1 MRIFKSI
8 VMAKIKHNN
17 FLDTVDEVI
26 TNATKAGVLH
36 LHAEGS
42 GLNGRKIKVNGIE
55 SFHFGT
61 TGYLGLEQDQRLKNA
76 AIEAIQKY
84 GTQFPLSKTYI
95 SHPLYAEL
103 EEKIEAIYNNP
114 ILITKNSTLGHI
126 AVIPTA
132 VRDEDA
138 VILDHQVHWSVQ
150 NAAQFLKIRG
160 IPVSLI
166 RHNSMD
172 MLEDRIKRLSGKVKK
187 IWYMADGV
195 YSMYGDYAPIE
206 DLISLCEKYPQLHLY
221 FDDVHGMSW
230 KGHNGSG
237 YVMEVLKGLP
247 ENILLFGTLSKTFGA
262 SGAVLVCPDR
272 KLFRKIKNFG
282 GPLTFSA
289 QLEPSAV
296 AAASASADIHLSSE
310 IYSLQKALQLR
321 INYFNDL
328 LAKTNLPL
336 ISKNDSPVF
345 YIGTGLPATGYN
357 FVKRMLDDG
366 FFVNLGLF
374 PAVPVKNTGVRIT
387 ISCHNE
393 LEDIK
398 ALVDAMEFHYEKA
411 LKATNNTLERVGK
424 AFNINVKPTTIKE
437 KSDSNISVTYAES
450 IENIDTDL
458 WNKLLGSQ
466 NMLNKNGLQFLE
478 KCFSNNEQKEH
489 NWKFHYFIIKDQKDD
504 PILATFLTSG
514 LWKNDML
521 APESVSKAIEQD
533 RESNPYTMTTKVL
546 SMGCLFT
553 EGSHL
558 YLDHKHSQSEEAIKE
573 LLLRIEAL
581 GERLRTGMCVL
592 RDFKKSTALAEVFQK
607 EGYIPVSM
615 PDSCVINNLDWN
627 SEEEFLETL
636 SSRSRKHFR
645 KEVLPFEDKFHIS
658 ILDSPT
664 PEKIDTYHELY
675 KNVKSKNFGL
685 NTFTYPKKVFQNMA
699 SDKNWEFIEL
709 KLQKENKI
717 VGVMFCYKN
726 KEGIYVPNLIGMD
739 YDYAREYQVY
749 RQLLHQTIK
758 RAKNL
763 NFEKIDLGFSA
774 SFEKRK
780 FGATII
786 EKQAFIQTSD
796 NFLLEQ
802 LDMMRNE
809 IS

>member
-1 MRIFKSI
+1 
-8 VMAKIKHNN
+8 MAKIKHNN

-36 LHAEGS
+36 LHAEGT
-42 GLNGRKIKVNGIE
+42 GLNGRKITVNGIE

-103 EEKIEAIYNNP
+103 EQKIESIYNNP

-132 VRDEDA
+132 VRDDDA

-150 NAAQFLKIRG
+150 NAAQLLKIRG

-166 RHNSMD
+166 RHNSLD
-172 MLEDRIKRLSGKVKK
+172 MLEDRIKKLSGKVKK

-195 YSMYGDYAPIE
+195 YSMYGDYAPVE
-206 DLISLCEKYPQLHLY
+206 DLIALCNKYPQLHLY

-230 KGHNGSG
+230 KGHHGSG
-237 YVMEVLKGLP
+237 YIMEVLKELP

-272 KLFRKIKNFG
+272 NLYRKIKNFG

-296 AAASASADIHLSSE
+296 AAAIASADIHLSNE
-310 IYSLQKALQLR
+310 IYSLQNALQLR
-321 INYFNDL
+321 INYFNEL
-328 LAKTNLPL
+328 LSQTNLPL

-357 FVKRMLDDG
+357 FVKRMLDEG

-398 ALVDAMEFHYEKA
+398 ALVDALEYHYEKA

-424 AFNINVKPTTIKE
+424 AFNIPVNQKITKRE
-437 KSDSNISVTYAES
+437 LDSDLSVICADS
-450 IENIDTDL
+450 IEDIDTKL
-458 WNKLLGSQ
+458 WNKLLGNH
-466 NMLNKNGLQFLE
+466 NMLNVEGLQFLE
-478 KCFSNNEQKEH
+478 KCFSRNDRKEH
-489 NWKFHYFIIKDQKDD
+489 NWRFHYFIITDRKGY

-521 APESVSKAIEQD
+521 APDSVSKAIEKD
-533 RESNPYTMTTKVL
+533 RETDPYAMTTKVL

-553 EGSHL
+553 EGTHL
-558 YLDHKHSQSEEAIKE
+558 YVDRKHSKSDEALKE
-573 LLLRIEAL
+573 LLFRIEEL
-581 GERLRTGMCVL
+581 GERLETGMSVL
-592 RDFKKSTALAEVFQK
+592 RDFKKSIPLAELFQK
-607 EGYIPVSM
+607 EGYIPIAM
-615 PDSCVINNLDWN
+615 PDSCVIKDLNWN
-627 SEEEFLETL
+627 SEEEFIETL

-645 KEVLPFEDKFHIS
+645 KEVEPFEEKFNIS
-658 ILDSPT
+658 IIGSPT
-664 PEKIDTYHELY
+664 SERITKYHELY
-675 KNVKSKNFGL
+675 KNVKAKNFGL

-699 SDKNWEFIEL
+699 SHPAWEFIEIKL
-709 KLQKENKI
+709 KPENQI

-726 KEGIYVPNLIGMD
+726 PPKIYVPILIGMD
-739 YDYAREYQVY
+739 YDYSREFQVY
-749 RQLLHQTIK
+749 RQLLYQTIK

-763 NFEKIDLGFSA
+763 NYQKIDLGFSA

-780 FGATII
+780 FGAKII
-786 EKQAFIQTSD
+786 EKRAFIQASD
-796 NFLLEQ
+796 NFQLEQ

-809 IS
+809 FS

>member
-1 MRIFKSI
+1 
-8 VMAKIKHNN
+8 MAKIKHNN
-17 FLDTVDEVI
+17 VLDTVDEVI

-76 AIEAIQKY
+76 AIDAIQKY

-95 SHPLYAEL
+95 AHPLYARL
-103 EEKIEAIYNNP
+103 EEKIKEIYNNP

-150 NAAQFLKIRG
+150 NAAQLLKIRG

-206 DLISLCEKYPQLHLY
+206 DLISLSEKYPQLHLY

-230 KGHNGSG
+230 KGHNGGG
-237 YVMEVLKGLP
+237 YVMEVLKELP
-247 ENILLFGTLSKTFGA
+247 EKILLFGTLSKTFGA

-296 AAASASADIHLSSE
+296 AAASASADIHLSTE

-321 INYFNDL
+321 INYFNEL
-328 LAKTNLPL
+328 LSKTNLPL

-357 FVKRMLDDG
+357 FVKRMLDEG
-366 FFVNLGLF
+366 FFLNLGLF

-398 ALVDAMEFHYEKA
+398 ALVDALEYHYEKA
-411 LKATNNTLERVGK
+411 LNATNNTLERVGK
-424 AFNINVKPTTIKE
+424 AFNISVNPTTIKE
-437 KSDSNISVTYAES
+437 KSDLDVSVIYAES
-450 IENIDTDL
+450 IEDIDTYL
-458 WNKLLGSQ
+458 WNKLLGSH
-466 NMLNKNGLQFLE
+466 NMLNKEGLQFLE
-478 KCFSNNEQKEH
+478 KCFSHNDQKEH
-489 NWKFHYFIIKDQKDD
+489 NWNFHYFIITDQKDI

-533 RESNPYTMTTKVL
+533 RESNPYAMTTKVL

-558 YLDHKHSQSEEAIKE
+558 YVDHKHSQSEETIKE
-573 LLLRIEAL
+573 LLLRIETL
-581 GERLRTGMCVL
+581 GEKLGTGMSVL
-592 RDFKKSTALAEVFQK
+592 RDFSKSTALAEVFQK

-709 KLQKENKI
+709 KLQKENQI

-763 NFEKIDLGFSA
+763 NFQKIDLGFSA

>member
-1 MRIFKSI
+1 
-8 VMAKIKHNN
+8 MAKIKHNN

-26 TNATKAGVLH
+26 TNATRAGVLH
-36 LHAEGS
+36 LHAEGT
-42 GLNGRKIKVNGIE
+42 GLNGRKITVNGIE

-103 EEKIEAIYNNP
+103 EEKIGSIYNNP

-132 VRDEDA
+132 VRDDDA

-166 RHNSMD
+166 RHNNLD
-172 MLEDRIKRLSGKVKK
+172 MLEDRIKRLSGKVRK

-195 YSMYGDYAPIE
+195 YSMFGDYAPVQ
-206 DLISLCEKYPQLHLY
+206 DLIALSNKYPQLHLY

-237 YVMEVLKGLP
+237 YIMDVLKELP
-247 ENILLFGTLSKTFGA
+247 DNILLFGTLSKTFGA

-272 KLFRKIKNFG
+272 KLFQKIKNFG

-296 AAASASADIHLSSE
+296 AAAIASADIHLSTE
-310 IYSLQKALQLR
+310 IYSLQNALQLR
-321 INYFNDL
+321 INYFNEL
-328 LAKTNLPL
+328 LARTNLPL
-336 ISKNDSPVF
+336 ISKNGSPVF

-357 FVKRMLDDG
+357 FVKRILDEG

-398 ALVDAMEFHYEKA
+398 ALVDALEHHYEKA
-411 LKATNNTLERVGK
+411 LKATNNTLKRVGK
-424 AFNINVKPTTIKE
+424 AFNIEVHQNIIKE
-437 KSDSNISVTYAES
+437 KSGSDFSVIYAES
-450 IENIDTDL
+450 IEDIDTDL
-458 WNKLLGSQ
+458 WNKLLGIN
-466 NMLNKNGLQFLE
+466 NMLNVEGLQFLE
-478 KCFSNNEQKEH
+478 KCFSNNDQKEH
-489 NWKFHYFIIKDQKDD
+489 NWTFHYYIIKDHDGH
-504 PILATFLTSG
+504 PILATFFTAG

-521 APESVSKAIEQD
+521 APDSVSKAIEKD
-533 RESNPYTMTTKVL
+533 READPYAMTTKVL

-553 EGSHL
+553 EGTHL
-558 YLDHKHSQSEEAIKE
+558 YIDRKHSKSDKALKE
-573 LLLRIEAL
+573 LLLKTEELA
-581 GERLRTGMCVL
+581 ERLGTGMSVL
-592 RDFKKSTALAEVFQK
+592 RDFRKATPLAELFQK
-607 EGYIPVSM
+607 EGYIPIAM
-615 PDSCVINNLDWN
+615 PDSCVIDDLNWSN
-627 SEEEFLETL
+627 EEEFLETL

-645 KEVLPFEDKFHIS
+645 KEVKPFEEKFNTS
-658 ILDSPT
+658 IINSPAS
-664 PEKIDTYHELY
+664 EKIEKYYELY
-675 KNVKSKNFGL
+675 KNVKSQNFGL
-685 NTFTYPKKVFQNMA
+685 NTFTYPREVFQNMA
-699 SDKNWEFIEL
+699 SHPCWEFIEL
-709 KLQKENKI
+709 QLKPKNQI

-739 YDYAREYQVY
+739 YTYAREFQVY
-749 RQLLHQTIK
+749 RQLLYQTIK
-758 RAKNL
+758 RARDL
-763 NFEKIDLGFSA
+763 NFERIDLGFSA

-780 FGATII
+780 FGAKIRT
-786 EKQAFIQTSD
+786 KQAFIQAGD

-802 LDMMRNE
+802 LEMMRNE
-809 IS
+809 FS